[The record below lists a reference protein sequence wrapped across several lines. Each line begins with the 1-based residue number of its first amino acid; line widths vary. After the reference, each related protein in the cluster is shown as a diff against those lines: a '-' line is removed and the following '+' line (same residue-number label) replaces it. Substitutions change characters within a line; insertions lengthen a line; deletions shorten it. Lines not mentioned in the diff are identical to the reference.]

1 MKRIARRAA
10 RTDSNHAEIVKVLRQ
25 CGMAVQDLSAC
36 GGGVP
41 DLLVGWRGMNMLLE
55 IKRPNAPPSKQLTQA
70 QTNWHET
77 WPGALAV
84 VESAREAVD
93 AVCGACGA
101 WSPAILDAEGADR
114 SA

>member
-1 MKRIARRAA
+1 MRRAA
-10 RTDSNHAEIVKVLRQ
+10 RIDSNHAEIVKALRQ
-25 CGMAVQDLSAC
+25 CGMQVQDLSAV

-41 DLLVGWRGMNMLLE
+41 DLLVGWRGVNMLLE

-70 QTNWHET
+70 QTNWHAT

-84 VESAREAVD
+84 VESAREAVN